1 MILIADGGS
10 TKVDWACINE
20 NKNELFRAQTQGL
33 NPNVVSAN
41 EIYSRIINSEKLNI
55 HANDIKRIYFY
66 GAGCGTETPKKNLI
80 EVLNS
85 IFSKATITVD
95 EDILGAVYA
104 SAGKQEAIVSILG
117 TGSNSCY
124 FNGLTTEY
132 SSPSLGY
139 SIMDEASGNYF
150 GKKLLKDFFYKKMP
164 EKITFQFN
172 SDFNLNPDDIKLN
185 LYKKENPNMYLA
197 TFAKFLIENKNEKYV
212 RKLVRKGFK
221 KFFHLHIKPY
231 NKPVSVPLFFIGSIA
246 YFFQDILHEIALK
259 NSMLIKNVIQRPIDG
274 LIDYHKENY

>member
-10 TKVDWACINE
+10 TKVDWACIDL
-20 NKNELFRAQTQGL
+20 NKNEVFRTQTQGL

-41 EIYSRIINSEKLNI
+41 ELQLRIKNSKKLNN
-55 HANDIKRIYFY
+55 HAKYIQQLYFY
-66 GAGCGTETPKKNLI
+66 GAGCGTETPKVDLTK
-80 EVLNS
+80 VLNA
-85 IFSKATITVD
+85 IFEKATITVH

-124 FNGLTTEY
+124 FDGLKTEY
-132 SSPSLGY
+132 LAPSLGY

-150 GKKLLKDFFYKKMP
+150 GKKLLRDFFYKKMP
-164 EKITFQFN
+164 QDISNKFALN
-172 SDFNLNPDDIKLN
+172 FNLNPDEIKLN

-212 RKLVRKGFK
+212 KKLVNKGLT
-221 KFFHLHIKPY
+221 KFFNLHIIPF
-231 NKPVSVPLFFIGSIA
+231 NKSDTVPLYFIGSIA
-246 YFFQDILHEIALK
+246 YFFQDILHKIALK
-259 NSMLIKNVIQRPIDG
+259 NNMTIKNIIQRPIDG
-274 LIDYHKENY
+274 LINYHKENI

>member
-10 TKVDWACINE
+10 TKVDWACIDK
-20 NKNELFRAQTQGL
+20 NKKELFRAQTQGL

-41 EIYSRIINSEKLNI
+41 EIHSRIINSEKLNI
-55 HANDIKRIYFY
+55 HANHIKRIYFY

-85 IFSKATITVD
+85 IFSKAIITVD

-124 FNGLTTEY
+124 FNGLKTEY

-164 EKITFQFN
+164 KKIATQFN
-172 SDFNLNPDDIKLN
+172 SDFNLNPDYIKLN

-197 TFAKFLIENKNEKYV
+197 TFAKFLIDNKNEKYV

-221 KFFHLHIKPY
+221 KFFYLHIKPY
-231 NKPVSVPLFFIGSIA
+231 KKPNTVPLYFIGSIA
-246 YFFQDILHEIALK
+246 YFYQDILQEIACK
-259 NSMLIKNVIQRPIDG
+259 NSMFIKKVIQRPIDG
-274 LIDYHKENY
+274 LIDYHKNN